1 MIHKPSFKS
10 HLHVEVVPPDL
21 VFFLHESGYD
31 FLQGSLICLL
41 APLINGQNTVS
52 DMVKRLKGQAT
63 VFDVQCGLLL
73 LEAEGYLM
81 DAKDGLLPGH
91 DLFRDSL
98 NVEPGLFLSRLEKTR
113 VSVISFGRVSP
124 APLNA
129 ILQALGISVTTEG
142 DFTVVIVD
150 DYLCREMED
159 FNREAIRR
167 ERPWMIVKPVG
178 NVLWLGPVFCPPVTA
193 CWSCLALRLRQNRQ
207 AEAFIR
213 DHTVAR
219 ESFPPR
225 PANGLS
231 SIADAALNLAATETL
246 KWIARRSDDPVV
258 TLLLTLDAKEM
269 KAEKH
274 AVVRLDDCPF
284 CAKPS
289 RRAKRSRGQIVLKS
303 CKKIFTSDG
312 GHRSTSSETT
322 FQKYEHL
329 ISPLTGVVDQV
340 RSYYSDD
347 SGLVHAFLAGHIFVP
362 VFDKRE
368 LLRRGLRQ
376 KSAGKGMTPQQ
387 ARTSALCEA
396 LERYSGVFRKG
407 DPTKRATFEALG
419 DKAIHPNSCMNFSPK
434 QYKNRGEWNRRDSDY
449 DWVPLPFDEKREIEW
464 TRVWSLTGK
473 MFKYVPTAYCYY
485 GYRLPPE
492 HAFCRADSNGN
503 AAGNTL
509 EEAIL
514 HGFLE
519 LVERDSAA
527 LWWYNRLS
535 RPAVNLDSFAHPY
548 FGALRDRYRALGRD
562 MWVLDITSDFEI
574 PAFAA
579 VSQTRSA
586 DDHDFIL
593 GMGAHFDPVIA
604 IARALTEMNQFL
616 PGILSGR
623 RGRVLECEGFDIT
636 FLKPDPKQPPKNI
649 EDFPRRATYDFRDDI
664 ITCVKLAEAR
674 GLETLV
680 LDQTRSDVGLSVVK
694 VIVPGMRQ
702 FWARFGEGRL
712 YDVPVKMGWLKK
724 RLIEG
729 QLNPVRFFV

>member
-1 MIHKPSFKS
+1 
-10 HLHVEVVPPDL
+10 
-21 VFFLHESGYD
+21 
-31 FLQGSLICLL
+31 
-41 APLINGQNTVS
+41 
-52 DMVKRLKGQAT
+52 
-63 VFDVQCGLLL
+63 
-73 LEAEGYLM
+73 M
-81 DAKDGLLPGH
+81 DAKDGLPPGNE
-91 DLFRDSL
+91 LFRDSL

-113 VSVISFGRVSP
+113 VSVISFGGVST
-124 APLNA
+124 APLIA
-129 ILQALGISVTTEG
+129 ILQAIGIRVAAEG
-142 DFTVVIVD
+142 DFTVVMVD
-150 DYLCREMED
+150 DYLRRELEG

-167 ERPWMIVKPVG
+167 ERPWMIVKPAG
-178 NVLWLGPVFCPPVTA
+178 NVFWLGPVFCPPLTA
-193 CWSCLALRLRQNRQ
+193 CWNCLALRLRRNRQ
-207 AEAFIR
+207 AEAFIQAHR
-213 DHTVAR
+213 GNR
-219 ESFPPR
+219 ELFSLRF
-225 PANGLS
+225 ANGLS

-246 KWIARRSDDPVV
+246 KWIVRRSGDPAE
-258 TLLLTLDAKEM
+258 TLLLTLDAREM
-269 KAEKH
+269 KTEKH
-274 AVVRLDDCPF
+274 AVIRLDDCSS
-284 CAKPS
+284 CASHS
-289 RRAKRSRGQIVLKS
+289 RKAKSSRGRIVLKS

-329 ISPLTGVVDQV
+329 ISPLTGVVDRL

-347 SGLVHAFLAGHIFVP
+347 SGLVHAYLAGHIFVP
-362 VFDKRE
+362 VFEKQA
-368 LLRRGLRQ
+368 LLQRGLRQ

-396 LERYSGVFRKG
+396 LERYSGVFRNG
-407 DPTKRATFEALG
+407 DSAKRATFKALG
-419 DKAIHPNSCMNFSPK
+419 DKAIHPNRCMNFSPE
-434 QYKNRGEWNRRDSDY
+434 QYESRNEWNRRHSDY
-449 DWVPLPFDEKREIEW
+449 DWVPLPFDENRVIHW

-503 AAGNTL
+503 AAGNAL

-535 RPAVNLDSFAHPY
+535 RQAVNLDSFAHPY
-548 FGALRDRYRALGRD
+548 LGALRDHYHALGRD
-562 MWVLDITSDFEI
+562 IWVLDITSDFGI

-579 VSQTRSA
+579 VSRTRNA

-593 GMGAHFDPVIA
+593 GMGAHFDPLIA

-623 RGRVLECEGFDIT
+623 RGRVLELEGFDTT
-636 FLKPDPKQPPKNI
+636 FLKPDPKRAPKNVG
-649 EDFPRRATYDFRDDI
+649 DFTRRATDDFRDDVI
-664 ITCVKLAEAR
+664 ACVKLAEAL

-724 RLIEG
+724 RLTEE